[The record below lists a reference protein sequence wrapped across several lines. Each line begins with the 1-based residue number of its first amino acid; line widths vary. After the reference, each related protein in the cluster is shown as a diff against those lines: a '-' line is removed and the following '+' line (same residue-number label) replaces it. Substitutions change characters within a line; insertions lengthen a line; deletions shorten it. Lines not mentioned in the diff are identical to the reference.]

1 MKEVTA
7 IIRMDKMTATKEALD
22 ALGFLAMTA
31 TKVQGRGKQRGFLND
46 ISIKVDLAVM
56 QDERAKEARWL
67 PKRMVYLVVHDDEV
81 REVVDTIIKV
91 NQTGNF
97 GDGKIFVTSIED
109 AARVRTKHRGRAALR

>member
-7 IIRMDKMTATKEALD
+7 IIRMNKMTATKEALD
-22 ALGFLAMTA
+22 ALGFPAMTA

-81 REVVDTIIKV
+81 QEVVDTIIKV